1 MVKLPAWPGDDPLS
15 HLPSLSMWLLSLLRC
30 RDAATGVRL
39 AIMIALAG
47 VLAGPGALIMGAKG
61 KMRNDPNAHWRVV
74 CALVLAVPA
83 VVDFSIPD

>member
-1 MVKLPAWPGDDPLS
+1 
-15 HLPSLSMWLLSLLRC
+15 
-30 RDAATGVRL
+30 
-39 AIMIALAG
+39 MIALAG

-74 CALVLAVPA
+74 CALVLAIPA